1 MTATRQPPPT
11 TPTVSRV
18 PLPPDA
24 RALSTLPRIDYEDA
38 FAVTADVERSAT
50 EWVRAVVQDAPPRVR
65 RDLWLGWIAL
75 GLKLGPPWSSDR
87 VLGWKVKRSD
97 PAVVLLAADSWLGF
111 RGELLFRSQPDG
123 LLFST
128 LVQQSNPA
136 TRALWAGIRARH
148 QHVVRSLLTHAA
160 NRVCHEPSPSNS

>member
-1 MTATRQPPPT
+1 MAG
-11 TPTVSRV
+11 RV
-18 PLPPDA
+18 
-24 RALSTLPRIDYEDA
+24 
-38 FAVTADVERSAT
+38 
-50 EWVRAVVQDAPPRVR
+50 
-65 RDLWLGWIAL
+65 AL

-128 LVQQSNPA
+128 LIQQSNPV
-136 TRALWAGIRARH
+136 TRALWAGITARH
-148 QHVVRSLLTHAA
+148 QHVDRSLLTHAA
-160 NRVCHEPSPSNS
+160 CRAGKVGSPL